1 MAAPRISGTDG
12 YAEEAETLLA
22 QYESINFADV
32 HRQMLH
38 LIPAAQSRILDVG
51 AGNGRDAAGLAALG
65 HRVLA
70 VEPTAAVRIG
80 AMALDIAKKLADDDP
95 GNADWQRDLVIAH
108 CHRFDTFLSDFF
120 AMRGIP
126 YIPLTFSFYAHN
138 LRPAREIDR
147 PQGGVSR

>member
-1 MAAPRISGTDG
+1 MAAPRLSGTDG

-70 VEPTAAVRIG
+70 VEPTAALRIG
-80 AMALDIAKKLADDDP
+80 AMALHPSPRIEWVASSPSTSPKSSPTMIPEMPTGSAISSSLTAI
-95 GNADWQRDLVIAH
+95 GLIL
-108 CHRFDTFLSDFF
+108 FFL
-120 AMRGIP
+120 I
-126 YIPLTFSFYAHN
+126 FSPCGAYHIYPSHFHST
-138 LRPAREIDR
+138 PII
-147 PQGGVSR
+147 